1 MDGVAVDANDQL
13 YVATSLPGKIV
24 RVRGDGTGA
33 PVIVAQGLTT
43 PASMAFGRAP
53 DFDPCSLYVTSI
65 RDNRIWRV
73 AVGAQ
78 GASLP

>member
-1 MDGVAVDANDQL
+1 M
-13 YVATSLPGKIV
+13 
-24 RVRGDGTGA
+24 GA
-33 PVIVAQGLTT
+33 PVVVAQGLTT